1 VTARSYLYVPG
12 DRLDRLAG
20 AFGRGADEIIV
31 DLEDS
36 VPPRAKPAARAA
48 LCAWLAS
55 APRPVWVRINPRPL
69 GERDVAELA
78 GTPNIAG
85 LCLAKTEDA
94 AWVRHVALA
103 LDEAGCGARLAPL
116 LESAAA
122 VLDARQIASAPR
134 VTRLQLGE
142 ADLRAQLGITP
153 SGDERELLAVRGH
166 VVLASAAAGIEPPL
180 APVSTNFTGLDML
193 AESTAAL
200 HRLGFFGRACIHPA
214 QIPVV
219 NREFTPTRAAVQAA
233 RRLIT
238 DLGLARGAASVGA
251 DGTMID
257 DAIARQ
263 AREVIALAGRVG
275 TRD

>member
-12 DRLDRLAG
+12 DRLDRLG
-20 AFGRGADEIIV
+20 RAFDRGADEIII

-36 VPPRAKPAARAA
+36 VPPGAKPGSLAA
-48 LCAWLAS
+48 LRAWLPA
-55 APRPVWVRINPRPL
+55 APRPVWIRINPQPL

-78 GTPNIAG
+78 GAPKVAG
-85 LCLAKTEDA
+85 LCLAKTENA
-94 AWVRHVALA
+94 GWVCNVARA
-103 LDEAGCGARLAPL
+103 LDDAGSGAMLAPL
-116 LESAAA
+116 LESAVA
-122 VLDARQIASAPR
+122 VLDARQIAAAPR
-134 VTRLQLGE
+134 VARLQLGE

-153 SGDERELLAVRGH
+153 SGDERELLAVRGQ
-166 VVLASAAAGIEPPL
+166 VVLASAAAGLAPPL
-180 APVSTNFTGLDML
+180 APVSTNFADLDTL

-219 NREFTPTRAAVQAA
+219 NREFTPTRAAVDAA
-233 RRLIT
+233 RRTIG
-238 DLGLARGAASVGA
+238 DLDRAFGAASVGP

-257 DAIARQ
+257 DAVGRQ
-263 AREVIALAGRVG
+263 ARRVVALADRVG